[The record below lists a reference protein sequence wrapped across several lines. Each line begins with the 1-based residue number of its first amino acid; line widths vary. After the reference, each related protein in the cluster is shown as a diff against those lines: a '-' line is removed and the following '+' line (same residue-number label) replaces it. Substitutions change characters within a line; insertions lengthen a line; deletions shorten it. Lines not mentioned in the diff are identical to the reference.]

1 MPPFKTLTPLD
12 EPYKVDKLQEIG
24 NLKKLQHGAEVQQ
37 RKYINIKISKLWF
50 SPPMNGRTAN
60 PRNS

>member
-1 MPPFKTLTPLD
+1 MPPFETLTPLD

-37 RKYINIKISKLWF
+37 RKYINIKISKL
-50 SPPMNGRTAN
+50 
-60 PRNS
+60 